1 MATRCK
7 LADRCQN
14 RPLSI
19 PPRSKNGSK
28 ISSLVSLNTREGGGK
43 VAPVLR
49 HSNSQT
55 ARRSA
60 ITVAGGK
67 TRARTAL
74 VPAANFVLKAN
85 GLDGNSTT
93 TDSLA
98 AVAIVGAALVTRSDF
113 SGMFIGQV
121 LRCFE

>member
-28 ISSLVSLNTREGGGK
+28 ISSLVSRNTREGGGK
-43 VAPVLR
+43 VAPALR
-49 HSNSQT
+49 HSNSQI
-55 ARRSA
+55 ARSTA
-60 ITVAGGK
+60 ITITGGI

-93 TDSLA
+93 TGSRA

-113 SGMFIGQV
+113 SDTFIGQI